1 MATKTKKLTI
11 DQMLQGIAELTVLEL
26 SELVSE
32 IEKKF
37 NVSATP
43 VMTEQSVE
51 VEANTE
57 KEEEEQTNFSVVM
70 TDFGDKKIH
79 VIKAVRTKTSESLID
94 CKKAVEALG
103 SPLMEG
109 MSKDEADEF
118 ARLLM
123 DVGATVEV
131 K

>member
-1 MATKTKKLTI
+1 MATKKKKLTT
-11 DQMLQGIAELTVLEL
+11 DQILQAVAELTVLEL
-26 SELVSE
+26 SELVSA
-32 IEKKF
+32 IEEKF

-43 VMTEQSVE
+43 VMTEQPAEVVVE
-51 VEANTE
+51 E
-57 KEEEEQTNFSVVM
+57 KEEEQTAFSVVM

-118 ARLLM
+118 ARHLM
-123 DVGATVEV
+123 EAGATVEV

>member
-1 MATKTKKLTI
+1 MATKNKKLTT
-11 DQMLQGIAELTVLEL
+11 DQILQAVAELTVLEL
-26 SELVSE
+26 SELVSA
-32 IEKKF
+32 IEDKF
-37 NVSATP
+37 NVSAAP
-43 VMTEQSVE
+43 VMTTQTVE
-51 VEANTE
+51 VAVDTE
-57 KEEEEQTNFSVVM
+57 KEEEQTAFSVVM

-123 DVGATVEV
+123 EVGATVEV